1 MPEEDDDYMTF
12 IPTDP
17 TPTTKETSIQRRAR
31 LKREAEARSRPKPLS
46 ERLADSAAVRDAA
59 LSTSLDTSN
68 KGFQMMA
75 KLGYKAGST
84 LGKSADARAEPLG
97 VVIKEDRGGIGL
109 DSEKKRKF
117 REEVEG
123 EAKRVKVEEGDYRE
137 RLRVEREEKRMEGQ
151 VVGAMKV
158 AERLEAEGVDG
169 AEGIGGQS
177 NGEQVNGGKK
187 EEDAAD
193 GADGEA
199 ATGVKKAEH
208 VHKPLKSVNVLWRGL
223 LRHQLEKERE
233 RRMRYDLHQSLS
245 RLPTYEDPDE
255 DEDDKRALG
264 KDKTA
269 VYEEELEDED
279 PELEAFNALP
289 VAERLEKLV
298 RHLRDTHHYC
308 FWCKYQYSDA
318 DMEGCPGI
326 TEEDHD

>member
-1 MPEEDDDYMTF
+1 MAAEEEDDYMTF
-12 IPTDP
+12 TVTDP
-17 TPTTKETSIQRRAR
+17 QPTTKETSIQRRAR

-46 ERLADSAAVRDAA
+46 ERLADSVASRDAA

-75 KLGYKAGST
+75 KLGYKAGAT

-97 VVIKEDRGGIGL
+97 VVVKEDRGGIGL

-123 EAKRVKVEEGDYRE
+123 EVKRVKAEEGDYRE

-158 AERLEAEGVDG
+158 AERLAGEGT
-169 AEGIGGQS
+169 EE
-177 NGEQVNGGKK
+177 NGEQRDSEQR
-187 EEDAAD
+187 EEKAAE
-193 GADGEA
+193 GEEHEA
-199 ATGVKKAEH
+199 AAGVKKKEPE
-208 VHKPLKSVNVLWRGL
+208 HKPLRSVNVLWRGL

-269 VYEEELEDED
+269 VYEEELEEED

-298 RHLRDTHHYC
+298 RHLRNTHHYC